1 MGIDHPDTK
10 SREDI
15 APQCISNTENWIT
28 WDGDLENPN
37 VSEDNWEV
45 DDESD
50 LELDHNIEFEERKEQ
65 WDVSATWNVPWLIQ
79 SICRW

>member
-1 MGIDHPDTK
+1 MGIDHPDAK

-15 APQCISNTENWIT
+15 APECISNTENWIT

-65 WDVSATWNVPWLIQ
+65 WDVSAT
-79 SICRW
+79 